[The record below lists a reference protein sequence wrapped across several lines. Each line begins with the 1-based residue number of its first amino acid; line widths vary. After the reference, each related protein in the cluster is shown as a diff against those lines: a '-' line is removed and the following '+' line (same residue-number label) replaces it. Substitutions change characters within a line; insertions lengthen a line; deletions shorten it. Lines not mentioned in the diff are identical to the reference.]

1 MSYRI
6 SYRGCVGFFGDI
18 MVFIDGWRYVGRVH
32 FEEGLDQFSPRMES
46 SLRSLMVIT
55 NGGDIYYV
63 RFNPFRRFVSRI
75 EKSLSKGVE
84 KFSLCK
90 KITYQ
95 IF

>member
-1 MSYRI
+1 MD
-6 SYRGCVGFFGDI
+6 RGTLVL
-18 MVFIDGWRYVGRVH
+18 VH

-46 SLRSLMVIT
+46 SLGSLKVIT

-63 RFNPFRRFVSRI
+63 QFNPFRRFVSRI